1 MAERSPPGTICRVKT
16 SKSLVGGC
24 HVFVVKEQGR
34 CERGYWVWPQMVW
47 YSSCQSMVMTVNGYI
62 LTKGEMRSVQSLF
75 KLGRRKSKTKNDE
88 HTRTRSSSGSLL
100 ISTTRPLLLIKLDSA
115 SNQSCFLQQ
124 DPTNLTEFLMMPHF
138 CKYWWKNSIQQFL
151 RNTCL
156 NCDSYTTN

>member
-1 MAERSPPGTICRVKT
+1 MRGDI
-16 SKSLVGGC
+16 GC
-24 HVFVVKEQGR
+24 GL
-34 CERGYWVWPQMVW
+34 QMVW
-47 YSSCQSMVMTVNGYI
+47 YNSCQSMVMSVNGYI

-124 DPTNLTEFLMMPHF
+124 DPTNLTEFLLMPHF
-138 CKYWWKNSIQQFL
+138 YASRYPSLHSQSSLHSPLFTSHSL
-151 RNTCL
+151 TSAPL
-156 NCDSYTTN
+156 LHSYRTTALKDARISAYIISSVQA